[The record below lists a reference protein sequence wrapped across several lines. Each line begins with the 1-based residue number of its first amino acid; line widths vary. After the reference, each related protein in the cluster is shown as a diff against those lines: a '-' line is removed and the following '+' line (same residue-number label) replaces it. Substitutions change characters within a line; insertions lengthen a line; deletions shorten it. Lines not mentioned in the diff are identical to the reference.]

1 MDENDVL
8 SLLLELHALHDL
20 LKDNDRKIEADIVR
34 RAGYGLMWMSRNLL
48 LLKQNNEFVPN
59 HTIH

>member
-20 LKDNDRKIEADIVR
+20 LAAQDNKMEAEIVR
-34 RAGYGLMWMSRNLL
+34 KAGYGIIWMSHNLL
-48 LLKQNNEFVPN
+48 LLKQNNEFSP
-59 HTIH
+59 HYTIH

>member
-8 SLLLELHALHDL
+8 CLLLELHALHDL
-20 LKDNDRKIEADIVR
+20 LKAQDNQMEADIVR
-34 RAGYGLMWMSRNLL
+34 RAGFGLMWMSRNLL
-48 LLKQNNEFVPN
+48 LLKQNNEFSPH